1 MLGKKLP
8 RNTCLA
14 ARARARVGKI
24 GGINYSHIVPYLHVN
39 TCASREKDR
48 ESMLKA
54 ILSPFQAQ
62 DSEERERWIRALEDT
77 VVRHN
82 QLRWTASS
90 GRIVGGVVGV
100 KTGGVA
106 GSPLSAGAAATEPAT
121 IENFEKKLAE
131 ADSYLQLLLGE

>member
-1 MLGKKLP
+1 MFKAVL
-8 RNTCLA
+8 
-14 ARARARVGKI
+14 
-24 GGINYSHIVPYLHVN
+24 
-39 TCASREKDR
+39 SR
-48 ESMLKA
+48 
-54 ILSPFQAQ
+54 FQAQ

-100 KTGGVA
+100 KTAGVA

-131 ADSYLQLLLGE
+131 ADSYLQLLLGETLVFILPPL